1 MTEIKQELSARAQAQ
16 KEFRVQLLTRETG
29 ITEAQ
34 ARDLIDM
41 IGNEPASLVREA
53 RLLAATKASR

>member
-1 MTEIKQELSARAQAQ
+1 MAENEQKLSERAHAQ
-16 KEFRVQLLTRETG
+16 KEFRVHFLTRETG

-41 IGNEPASLVREA
+41 IGNEPNSLIREA
-53 RLLAATKASR
+53 RLLKRT